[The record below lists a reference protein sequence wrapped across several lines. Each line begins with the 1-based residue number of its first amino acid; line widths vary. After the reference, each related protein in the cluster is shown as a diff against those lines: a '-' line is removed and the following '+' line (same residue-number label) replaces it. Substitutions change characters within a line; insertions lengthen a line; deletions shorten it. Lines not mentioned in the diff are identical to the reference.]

1 MKATSVTAHIERKL
15 NTGDYS
21 SVTFAAWAT
30 VEVEDGEDPGDVL
43 AHAMSLCRE
52 QVKEAAAPF
61 AKRTAVTM
69 TETMAGL
76 PVATVNGGQ
85 S

>member
-1 MKATSVTAHIERKL
+1 MITTSVTAHIERKL

-30 VEVEDGEDPGDVL
+30 VEVEPEDDPGESL
-43 AHAMSLCRE
+43 AYAMDLCRE
-52 QVKEAAAPF
+52 QVKEASAPF
-61 AKRTAVTM
+61 AKRKATV

-76 PVATVNGGQ
+76 PVANGEPQ
-85 S
+85 